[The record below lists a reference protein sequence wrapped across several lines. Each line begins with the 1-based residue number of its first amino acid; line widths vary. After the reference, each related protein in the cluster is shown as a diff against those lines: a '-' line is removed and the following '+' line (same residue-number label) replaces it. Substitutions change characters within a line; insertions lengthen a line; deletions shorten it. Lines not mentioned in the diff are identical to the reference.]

1 MLCNDLNSSNGPY
14 VVCWEAWNGLKTSG
28 TPTGISTANGF
39 ECDMEVD
46 DFDVTEGWGVFE
58 QLLYSICDVSGS

>member
-1 MLCNDLNSSNGPY
+1 MLCDDLDNSNGPY
-14 VVCWEAWNGLKTSG
+14 VVCWEAWNELKTLR

-46 DFDVTEGWGVFE
+46 DFDVTKGWEVFGS
-58 QLLYSICDVSGS
+58 LLYGICDVSGS